1 MELVT
6 LAKALELVRAGTE
19 KKRGK
24 KNFTSKLENLKVGVL
39 LYFAF
44 FLILTGRQIVYS
56 QNNVGIGCTDP
67 DGSAILELRS
77 STMGFLAPR
86 MTLGQR
92 PGTPVTGLLIYQTDN
107 TAGFY
112 YYDGTSWVYLLS
124 GSYWSLSGNAS
135 TNPVNDFIGTSDAQ
149 DFVLR
154 TNNLERARI
163 LSGGNFGIG
172 TNNPSQR
179 FEVSDGNILL
189 TNTGAATELRFAEP
203 GGVDYTA
210 FKAQAQTAN
219 VTYTLPT
226 ADGSNGQALTTDG
239 AGLLSWSTIS
249 GGSAGWTVG
258 AGVVYNTTDNI
269 GIGTSTPGQ
278 LLEVRNG
285 GLLLSNSGTAG
296 ALSFAE
302 PGGTDVTAFVAQAQ
316 TGSLTYTLPAGDGS
330 NGQVLTTDGA
340 GLLSWSTI
348 SGGSAGW
355 TVGAGVVYNTTDN
368 IGIGTSTPG
377 QLLEVRNGG
386 LLLSN
391 SGTAGALS
399 FAEPGG
405 TDVTAFVAQAQTGSL
420 TYTLPAGDGS
430 SGQFLSTDGAGLLS
444 WTTPSGSV
452 PSGTSGQTLRYDA
465 ANALIAT
472 SFLSNDGTQVAVNDN
487 NSGNQNPPFMIV
499 QSGTGDASQ
508 RYYLSG
514 GQSVS
519 SGINNLDND
528 NFEIS
533 NTSSLSST
541 GAYSDANKMLRVHTE
556 GGSAGIV
563 DMNHQ
568 SRARGYLTTATSISS
583 GTATWAAI
591 PFDAESYDSQSEFDV
606 SGNNLTAKEDGYY
619 QVNARTEFEITGTPA
634 LGATISI
641 AIFID
646 GSLYAQGNILQL
658 TDNFI
663 DTYFLYNC
671 APVVSDVIPL
681 TAGQVVTI
689 RVIQDTGASQN
700 IKSGSGKTY
709 VSVHKLS

>member
-330 NGQVLTTDGA
+330 
-340 GLLSWSTI
+340 
-348 SGGSAGW
+348 
-355 TVGAGVVYNTTDN
+355 
-368 IGIGTSTPG
+368 
-377 QLLEVRNGG
+377 
-386 LLLSN
+386 
-391 SGTAGALS
+391 
-399 FAEPGG
+399 
-405 TDVTAFVAQAQTGSL
+405 
-420 TYTLPAGDGS
+420 

-606 SGNNLTAKEDGYY
+606 SGNNFTAKEDGYY